1 MTKNIV
7 INGVQIDSYIAMEK
21 EILTKL
27 KISISNDSLPVSRKI
42 ENYMTKNKIT
52 KLNVKWTFFSFSL
65 LKWVANSQEQKKENW
80 TLGSESNMHFQASND
95 ILISEAESK
104 KNEKKEDDIKRIILN
119 AFEGIKNFDII
130 FEG

>member
-21 EILTKL
+21 EFFTKL
-27 KISISNDSLPVSRKI
+27 KISISDDSLPFSRKI

-52 KLNVKWTFFSFSL
+52 KLNVNWTFFSFSL
-65 LKWVANSQEQKKENW
+65 LKWVANLQEQKKENW

-119 AFEGIKNFDII
+119 AFEGIKNFNVI
-130 FEG
+130 FER

>member
-52 KLNVKWTFFSFSL
+52 KLNLKWTFFSFSL
-65 LKWVANSQEQKKENW
+65 LKWVANLQEQKMENW

>member
-21 EILTKL
+21 EFFTKL
-27 KISISNDSLPVSRKI
+27 KISISDDSLPFSRKI

-80 TLGSESNMHFQASND
+80 TLGSESNMHFKASND